1 MTANDRSGKLT
12 RRQRNAI
19 GALLTSRTVQ
29 EAAKAAGAGEKTIRR
44 WLDDRN
50 FVAAI
55 EAARAEALKVVLQ
68 RLSSLAVTAV
78 ETLEAV
84 MLSSAAPHS
93 AKVRAANATLTNLLK
108 VREITAIEERI
119 TRLEER
125 LNR

>member
-1 MTANDRSGKLT
+1 MTSNDRSGQLT

-19 GALLTSRTVQ
+19 GALLTSRTIQ
-29 EAAKAAGAGEKTIRR
+29 EAAEVTGAGEKTIRR
-44 WLDDRN
+44 WLDDRD
-50 FVAAI
+50 FVAAV

-68 RLSSLAVTAV
+68 RLSTLAVTAV

-84 MLSSAAPHS
+84 MLSGAAPHS
-93 AKVRAANATLTNLLK
+93 AKVRAANATLANMLK

-119 TRLEER
+119 ARLEER